1 MGDIFF
7 DQIFAD
13 EYKQRIRE
21 NKERVTREVTER
33 VTREVT
39 ERVTR
44 EVTEQVTR
52 EVTKEVTEQVTSNYI
67 RRLMDSLNVD
77 VNKVF
82 ELLNIAPSEQEEY
95 IRLIKHA

>member
-21 NKERVTREVTER
+21 NKERVTRVVTER
-33 VTREVT
+33 VTRDVK
-39 ERVTR
+39 
-44 EVTEQVTR
+44 EQVT
-52 EVTKEVTEQVTSNYI
+52 KEVTSNYI
-67 RRLMDSLNVD
+67 RRLMDSLNVE

-95 IRLIKHA
+95 IRLIKHT

>member
-21 NKERVTREVTER
+21 NKERVTRVVTER
-33 VTREVT
+33 VTRDVK
-39 ERVTR
+39 
-44 EVTEQVTR
+44 EQVT
-52 EVTKEVTEQVTSNYI
+52 KEVTSNYI
-67 RRLMDSLNVD
+67 RRLMDSLNVE

-95 IRLIKHA
+95 IRLIKHTWNLNG